1 MFNFSG
7 KGDTGLFSGG
17 KSQSGSVQ
25 QVKVSESIRNPVN
38 GRDGNVHYWF
48 DYAQGLKKNFQGVIE
63 ERDEARRIAAERR
76 AINAG
81 LRAVI
86 RDLLKTLR
94 EKDPKNPL
102 LDKKNRDRLFA
113 QFEQEE
119 MAKILKANNDAKP
132 WVPRER
138 PAENTSE

>member
-7 KGDTGLFSGG
+7 KGDAGLFSSGKGG
-17 KSQSGSVQ
+17 NNSPAPQANNPT
-25 QVKVSESIRNPVN
+25 IRNPDTGEHGGVE
-38 GRDGNVHYWF
+38 YWF
-48 DYAQGLKKNFQGVIE
+48 AYAQTLKQNAKGLVASK
-63 ERDEARRIAAERR
+63 DEVFRIAAERR

-86 RDLLKTLR
+86 RDLLKVIR
-94 EKDPKNPL
+94 EKDPTNPL

-113 QFEQEE
+113 QYEQEE
-119 MAKILKANNDAKP
+119 MAKVLKDTGAKS
-132 WVPRER
+132 WSSRER